1 MCGVQARSID
11 VRRAIEGEPM
21 TKYLWPLDM
30 WVKVAQIVTA
40 LLTPAIAVWIGILS
54 SRIQHQQST
63 IQKQQANTSHLQ
75 FRLAL
80 MERRMK
86 VFNATQ
92 EFIALVLREARIET
106 LEPLFTLLRET
117 RESQFLFG
125 SEISGYI
132 DELYK
137 KGARLHAIAAA
148 SRPRDII
155 RPEDIPVAYEINVW
169 FSGQIDIARE
179 KFLKYLDFREP

>member
-1 MCGVQARSID
+1 
-11 VRRAIEGEPM
+11 M
-21 TKYLWPLDM
+21 TNYLWPLDI

-92 EFIALVLREARIET
+92 EFIALVLREAKIET

-125 SEISGYI
+125 SEISG
-132 DELYK
+132 
-137 KGARLHAIAAA
+137 
-148 SRPRDII
+148 
-155 RPEDIPVAYEINVW
+155 
-169 FSGQIDIARE
+169 
-179 KFLKYLDFREP
+179 